1 MCEYTHILM
10 EQEATPIINL
20 MGSWMIP
27 FTCLQNGVNHS
38 MLRKMV
44 WLCYMA
50 ACRMP
55 VTEGPAAYEE

>member
-1 MCEYTHILM
+1 M